1 MPRSSSLQQE
11 LNQAHPF
18 ASLEQEALIGLY
30 RTAFVLR
37 RRGEALMQEHGIT
50 SQQYNVLRILRG
62 AGEPLPTME
71 VAARM
76 IEPEPGIT
84 RMMRRL
90 ERKEFI
96 ERTPCQDDAR
106 RVLCG
111 VTEKGLQVLRALDV
125 PVSDLNNQL
134 LHDLDED
141 QLTTFITLLDQIRA
155 NASSG
160 MAST

>member
-11 LNQAHPF
+11 LNQARPF
-18 ASLEQEALIGLY
+18 ASLEQEALIGLF
-30 RTAFVLR
+30 RTTFVVQR
-37 RRGEALMQEHGIT
+37 RADALMQEHGIT

-84 RMMRRL
+84 RMMHRL
-90 ERKEFI
+90 ERKELI
-96 ERTPCQDDAR
+96 ERTPCSEDAR

-111 VTEKGLQVLRALDV
+111 ITE
-125 PVSDLNNQL
+125 
-134 LHDLDED
+134 
-141 QLTTFITLLDQIRA
+141 
-155 NASSG
+155 
-160 MAST
+160 